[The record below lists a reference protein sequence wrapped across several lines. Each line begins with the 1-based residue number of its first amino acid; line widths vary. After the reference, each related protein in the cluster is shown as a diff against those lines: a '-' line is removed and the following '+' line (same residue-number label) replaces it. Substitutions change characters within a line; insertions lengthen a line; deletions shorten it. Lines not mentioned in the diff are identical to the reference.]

1 MKSQP
6 IPVGQRVV
14 VFTALSSF
22 LGTVLNQQGDI
33 YNIKLDNGKEY
44 LYTRTEIERYYRRK
58 SGRVRKMF

>member
-1 MKSQP
+1 MFSQP
-6 IPVGQRVV
+6 IPVGERVI

-44 LYTRTEIERYYRRK
+44 LYSRYEIQRYRRTD
-58 SGRVRKMF
+58 GRVC

>member
-1 MKSQP
+1 MFSQP
-6 IPVGQRVV
+6 IPVGERVI

-44 LYTRTEIERYYRRK
+44 LYSRYEIERYRRTD
-58 SGRVRKMF
+58 GRVC

>member
-1 MKSQP
+1 MFSQP
-6 IPVGQRVV
+6 IPVGERVI

-44 LYTRTEIERYYRRK
+44 LYSRYEIERYRRTY
-58 SGRVRKMF
+58 GRVR

>member
-14 VFTALSSF
+14 VFTAISSF

-44 LYTRTEIERYYRRK
+44 LYDRTEIERYYRRK
-58 SGRVRKMF
+58 SGRVR